1 MDTIVG
7 CSRWY
12 WESSAENFR
21 STESTAIL
29 GQLVVHHPF
38 DVGSK
43 QRDAWLHQIEGL
55 KLLASA
61 VPLSHFFLEFSIPRM
76 GKRADAI
83 LLAGG
88 IVFVLEYKVG
98 ASEYWGHAAGQALDY
113 ALDLKNFHTGSHDR
127 TIIPILIA
135 TDAPAVISGVEP
147 WSDGVAR
154 TLLANS
160 ETLGPLIKAVLSEL
174 GSDAADDP
182 FAWAQSSYK
191 PTPTIVE
198 AAQALYQGH
207 DVHEISRSE
216 AGAENLSL
224 TASYIANVIDQA
236 KKEQRKAI
244 CFVTGVPGSG
254 KTLAGLNL
262 ATERMR
268 ASEEEH
274 AVFLSGNAPLVAV
287 LREALAQDEVER
299 SQLAGQPKSKK
310 EAMRHASTFIQNIHH
325 FRDEYVGNNEVPTEG
340 VVVFDE
346 AQRAWTEKQTS
357 SFMKERGQNDFGM
370 SEPDFLLSVMNRHRG
385 WCVVVCLI
393 GGGQEI
399 NTGEAGL
406 GEWFTAIQKH
416 YRDWDVHMSD
426 RLTGAD
432 YLGEEAEYAPPQ
444 ATKNSAL
451 HLKVAVRSFRAE
463 AVSEFVGAVVAGD
476 ASAARISIKK
486 LSQYPLVITRDLESA
501 RAWLRN
507 QARGTE
513 RIGLVASSNG
523 MRLKPVGVFVKARID
538 PPTWFLAGK
547 DDVRSSYALED
558 VATEFDIQGLELD
571 WVGMC
576 WDANFR
582 REDNKWKPYYFRGS
596 RWERVQDPTRAAYLA
611 NAYRVLL
618 TRARQGMVILVP
630 RGTELDQT
638 RLPSFYDETFSF
650 LTNCGIP
657 QLR

>member
-1 MDTIVG
+1 MDTIG
-7 CSRWY
+7 RSRWY
-12 WESSAENFR
+12 LEASAENFR

-61 VPLSHFFLEFSIPRM
+61 VSRSHFFLEFSIPRM

-88 IVFVLEYKVG
+88 IVFVMEYKVG
-98 ASEYWGHAAGQALDY
+98 AGEFWGHAVDQALDY
-113 ALDLKNFHTGSHDR
+113 ALDLKNFHTGSHNR
-127 TIIPILIA
+127 TIVPILVA
-135 TDAPAVISGVEP
+135 TDARAVVSGVEP

-154 TLLANS
+154 PLLANS
-160 ETLGPLIKAVLSEL
+160 ENKAALCEL

-182 FAWAQSSYK
+182 LAWARSSYK

-224 TASYIANVIDQA
+224 TASYIANVIEQA

-254 KTLAGLNL
+254 KTLAGLDL

-310 EAMRHASTFIQNIHH
+310 EAVRHASAFIQNIHH
-325 FRDEYVGNNEVPTEG
+325 FRDEYVGNNEVPAEC

-346 AQRAWTEKQTS
+346 AQRAWTEEQTS
-357 SFMKERGQNDFGM
+357 KFMKERGHNDFGM
-370 SEPDFLLSVMNRHRG
+370 SEPDFLLSAMNRHRG
-385 WCVVVCLI
+385 WCVVVCLV

-432 YLGEEAEYAPPQ
+432 YLGEEAEYAVPQ

-451 HLKVAVRSFRAE
+451 HLRVAVRSFRAE

-486 LSQYPLVITRDLESA
+486 LSQYPVVLTRDLESA
-501 RAWLRN
+501 RVWLRN
-507 QARGTE
+507 RARGTE

-523 MRLKPVGVFVKARID
+523 MRLKPVGVFVKAKID
-538 PPTWFLAGK
+538 PPTWFLAGRN
-547 DDVRSSYALED
+547 DVRSSYALED

-582 REDNKWKPYYFRGS
+582 HEDDRWKPYYFRGS

>member
-1 MDTIVG
+1 MDTIG
-7 CSRWY
+7 RSRWY
-12 WESSAENFR
+12 WEASAENFR
-21 STESTAIL
+21 RTESTAIL

-38 DVGSK
+38 DVGSR
-43 QRDAWLHQIEGL
+43 QRDAWLYQIEDL
-55 KLLASA
+55 KLLASS
-61 VPLSHFFLEFSIPRM
+61 VSRGHFFLEFSIPRM

-83 LLAGG
+83 LLAGC
-88 IVFVLEYKVG
+88 IVFIIEYKVG
-98 ASEYWGHAAGQALDY
+98 ASEYWGHAADQALDY

-127 TIIPILIA
+127 TIVPILIA

-154 TLLANS
+154 PLLANS
-160 ETLGPLIKAVLSEL
+160 ETLAPLIIAALSEV

-182 FAWAQSSYK
+182 LAWARSSYK

-216 AGAENLSL
+216 AGAESLSR
-224 TASYIANVIDQA
+224 TASYIANVIERA
-236 KKEQRKAI
+236 KQERRKAI

-299 SQLAGQPKSKK
+299 SQLIGQPKSKK
-310 EAMRHASTFIQNIHH
+310 DATRHASIFIQNIHH
-325 FRDEYVGNNEVPTEG
+325 FRDEYVGNNEVPDER

-346 AQRAWTEKQTS
+346 AQRAWTEEQTS
-357 SFMKERGQNDFGM
+357 KFMTERGHKDFDI

-432 YLGEEAEYAPPQ
+432 YLGKDAEYAVPQ
-444 ATKNSAL
+444 ATQNGAL
-451 HLKVAVRSFRAE
+451 HLAVSVRSFRAE
-463 AVSEFVGAVVAGD
+463 AVSEFVSAVVAGD

-486 LSQYPLVITRDLESA
+486 LTQYPLAITRDLEFA
-501 RAWLRN
+501 RDWLRN
-507 QARGTE
+507 RARGTE

-523 MRLKPVGVFVKARID
+523 MRLKPVGVFVKAKID
-538 PPTWFLAGK
+538 LPTWFLAGK

-582 REDNKWKPYYFRGS
+582 REDNRWKPYYFRGS

-618 TRARQGMVILVP
+618 TRARQGMVVLVP

-638 RLPSFYDETFSF
+638 RPPSFYDETFSF

>member
-1 MDTIVG
+1 
-7 CSRWY
+7 
-12 WESSAENFR
+12 
-21 STESTAIL
+21 
-29 GQLVVHHPF
+29 
-38 DVGSK
+38 
-43 QRDAWLHQIEGL
+43 
-55 KLLASA
+55 
-61 VPLSHFFLEFSIPRM
+61 
-76 GKRADAI
+76 
-83 LLAGG
+83 
-88 IVFVLEYKVG
+88 
-98 ASEYWGHAAGQALDY
+98 
-113 ALDLKNFHTGSHDR
+113 
-127 TIIPILIA
+127 
-135 TDAPAVISGVEP
+135 
-147 WSDGVAR
+147 
-154 TLLANS
+154 
-160 ETLGPLIKAVLSEL
+160 
-174 GSDAADDP
+174 
-182 FAWAQSSYK
+182 
-191 PTPTIVE
+191 
-198 AAQALYQGH
+198 
-207 DVHEISRSE
+207 
-216 AGAENLSL
+216 
-224 TASYIANVIDQA
+224 
-236 KKEQRKAI
+236 
-244 CFVTGVPGSG
+244 
-254 KTLAGLNL
+254 
-262 ATERMR
+262 MR

-274 AVFLSGNAPLVAV
+274 AVFLSGNGPLVAV

-325 FRDEYVGNNEVPTEG
+325 FRDEYVGNNEVPAEC

-346 AQRAWTEKQTS
+346 AQRAWTEEQTS
-357 SFMKERGQNDFGM
+357 KFMKDRGHNDFDM
-370 SEPDFLLSVMNRHRG
+370 SEPDFLLSVMNRHRS
-385 WCVVVCLI
+385 WCVVICLI

-406 GEWFTAIQKH
+406 GEWFTVIQKH
-416 YRDWDVHMSD
+416 YRDWDVHISD
-426 RLTGAD
+426 RLTVAD
-432 YLGEEAEYAPPQ
+432 YLGEETEYALPQ

-476 ASAARISIKK
+476 ASTARISIKK
-486 LSQYPLVITRDLESA
+486 ISQYPLVITRDLESA

-507 QARGTE
+507 RARGTE

>member
-1 MDTIVG
+1 
-7 CSRWY
+7 
-12 WESSAENFR
+12 
-21 STESTAIL
+21 
-29 GQLVVHHPF
+29 
-38 DVGSK
+38 
-43 QRDAWLHQIEGL
+43 
-55 KLLASA
+55 
-61 VPLSHFFLEFSIPRM
+61 
-76 GKRADAI
+76 
-83 LLAGG
+83 
-88 IVFVLEYKVG
+88 
-98 ASEYWGHAAGQALDY
+98 
-113 ALDLKNFHTGSHDR
+113 
-127 TIIPILIA
+127 
-135 TDAPAVISGVEP
+135 
-147 WSDGVAR
+147 
-154 TLLANS
+154 
-160 ETLGPLIKAVLSEL
+160 
-174 GSDAADDP
+174 
-182 FAWAQSSYK
+182 
-191 PTPTIVE
+191 
-198 AAQALYQGH
+198 
-207 DVHEISRSE
+207 
-216 AGAENLSL
+216 
-224 TASYIANVIDQA
+224 
-236 KKEQRKAI
+236 
-244 CFVTGVPGSG
+244 
-254 KTLAGLNL
+254 
-262 ATERMR
+262 
-268 ASEEEH
+268 
-274 AVFLSGNAPLVAV
+274 
-287 LREALAQDEVER
+287 
-299 SQLAGQPKSKK
+299 
-310 EAMRHASTFIQNIHH
+310 MRHASTFIQNIHH